1 MKDSTKLVDSIET
14 GNTLGTEEVSRILMK
29 IYTKTGDAGQTGL
42 FGGPRVTKDHAR
54 IEAFGTVDE
63 LNSHLGMA
71 RAQPSAN
78 LFDELLRVIQC
89 DLFELGAEL
98 ATPGDHDERIK
109 VCQVQALE
117 NAIDKYED
125 NECEDKE
132 LALAELGILVFK
144 TNYYSQKLTSD
155 TENIEAKTDLAVSLI
170 NFGLS
175 PEFVAEQML
184 SMVTPKYARLDM
196 DHDEATMLIKSW
208 I

>member
-1 MKDSTKLVDSIET
+1 MKYPFKTKEENIE
-14 GNTLGTEEVSRILMK
+14 K
-29 IYTKTGDAGQTGL
+29 Y
-42 FGGPRVTKDHAR
+42 
-54 IEAFGTVDE
+54 
-63 LNSHLGMA
+63 
-71 RAQPSAN
+71 
-78 LFDELLRVIQC
+78 
-89 DLFELGAEL
+89 LFELKEVCIIEHEDNWFKEKSHTKL
-98 ATPGDHDERIK
+98 YPNIDEAKAK
-109 VCQVQALE
+109 VAKPYYWIL

-184 SMVTPKYARLDM
+184 SMETPKYARLNI
-196 DHDEATMLIKSW
+196 DHDEAIKLIKSW
-208 I
+208 V